1 MDNENRKFTVVSF
14 FVLASL
20 VGLVTNL
27 VCQRIFFTLKLPG
40 ILGYPPRV
48 WSLSIAVLVGVAL
61 FVALSA
67 NRRATGYT
75 DEVFAELRKTTWP
88 AGRETTLST
97 VVVSVLVGIAALMF
111 FLMDTVWGLLF
122 KALL

>member
-27 VCQRIFFTLKLPG
+27 LLAQIFFSLKLPAL
-40 ILGYPPRV
+40 LGYPPRV
-48 WSLSIAVLVGVAL
+48 WAVAAAVLTGLIL
-61 FVALSA
+61 FVALMT
-67 NRRATGYT
+67 NGRATGYS

-88 AGRETTLST
+88 AGRETALST
-97 VVVSVLVGIAALMF
+97 VVVSVLVGAAALMF
-111 FLMDTVWGLLF
+111 FLMDTVWGLFF